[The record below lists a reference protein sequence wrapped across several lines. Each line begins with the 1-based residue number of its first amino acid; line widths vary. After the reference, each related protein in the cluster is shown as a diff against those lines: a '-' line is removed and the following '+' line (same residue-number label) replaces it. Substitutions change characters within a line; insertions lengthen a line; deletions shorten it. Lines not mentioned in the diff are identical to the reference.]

1 MQTVELIKNAAVL
14 NAAKM
19 NGELVFNKVYDFKLV
34 TFKDY
39 YGAKFALYV
48 KDGKYTLSLSLIDR
62 AQSSYVRASYKFGN
76 DGNDLDTLQLS
87 EGICVESVDVERLV
101 YVALVYTI
109 LQHEGTS
116 ASEVSK
122 LLQVINRNFGGLQIK
137 GVVDANN
144 QFGSVPSDIE
154 EGTSY
159 ILNKK
164 LLHYYHLEY
173 MLGRLRGGKYFIN
186 VRFFDNVRSAVV
198 AKNYDVSGLILYT
211 DGAVK
216 GYACSDV
223 QQLVHVAFVIAMT
236 AYEVKKGSALL
247 SEVLPLTTTLKEVEV
262 IK

>member
-19 NGELVFNKVYDFKLV
+19 NGELVFNKVYNFKHI

-62 AQSSYVRASYKFGN
+62 EQSCYVRASYKFDSN
-76 DGNDLDTLQLS
+76 LNTLQLS

-101 YVALVYTI
+101 YVAIVYTI

-116 ASEVSK
+116 ASEVNK
-122 LLQVINRNFGGLQIK
+122 LLQVVNRNFGGLQIK

-144 QFGSVPSDIE
+144 QFGSVPSNIE

-164 LLHYYHLEY
+164 LLHYCNLKYT
-173 MLGRLRGGKYFIN
+173 LGELRGGKYFLN

-198 AKNYDVSGLILYT
+198 SKNYDVSGLILYT

-216 GYACSDV
+216 GFACNDV
-223 QQLVHVAFVIAMT
+223 QQLVHVAFVTAMV
-236 AYEVKKGSALL
+236 AYEVKKGSTLL
-247 SEVLPLTTTLKEVEV
+247 SEVLPLTVVLKEVET